1 MTVEKAPSE
10 PPIKI
15 PDGLVAVVKASCP
28 TCTLIQPVLADL
40 AERAG
45 LVAFTQDDPSF
56 PAEADW
62 VIDDSDL
69 STSWHLDL
77 DNVPTLLRI
86 EEGVET
92 ARIIG
97 WDRASWEDFTGVAEL
112 GGDLPP
118 FRPG

>member
-1 MTVEKAPSE
+1 
-10 PPIKI
+10 
-15 PDGLVAVVKASCP
+15 VAVVKASCP

-40 AERAG
+40 AERAD
-45 LVAFTQDDPSF
+45 LITFTQDDPSF
-56 PAEADW
+56 PAQADW

-69 STSWHLDL
+69 SVSWNLDL

-97 WDRASWEDFTGVAEL
+97 WDRTNWEDFTGVAGL
-112 GGDLPP
+112 GPDLPP